1 MMDGQQALDI
11 ITKTGR
17 NRPPQ
22 EHKGGRPKR
31 AEVAALAE
39 TKAEL
44 EKQIRK
50 LRKPL
55 AKHYLN
61 RAFVSDRVL
70 THVVERVIPVARP
83 ELGPGEAAFLVGAGM
98 ILADYLLNRG
108 KVPLD
113 VVSEPG
119 PDIITTL
126 TTQ

>member
-1 MMDGQQALDI
+1 MDGQQALDI
-11 ITKTGR
+11 ITK
-17 NRPPQ
+17 NRPQ
-22 EHKGGRPKR
+22 QVHRGGRPKR

-55 AKHYLN
+55 AKHYVD

-70 THVVERVIPVARP
+70 THVVERVIPPARP

-108 KVPLD
+108 KAPLD
-113 VVSEPG
+113 VVSEAQ
-119 PDIITTL
+119 PDIITIPASE
-126 TTQ
+126 